1 MLNLVPS
8 LQLRNTY
15 PGTKFNSLFNSGPVL
30 SIHRRMGLGEGG
42 GGLWR
47 AAGPPK
53 FGQLRF
59 FGQEEKFGL
68 SQFLKKF

>member
-30 SIHRRMGLGEGG
+30 SIHRRMGLGGG
-42 GGLWR
+42 GRGAMEGCR
-47 AAGPPK
+47 PPK
-53 FGQLRF
+53 IWAT
-59 FGQEEKFGL
+59 
-68 SQFLKKF
+68 